1 MEIRIKITDQEKL
14 LIYYLSEGMSH
25 KEIAG
30 HLDMPERQFE
40 TLFINLRNKL
50 GCRNGAHVVAAGF
63 ILGLLPAT
71 PEKLAE
77 FSGKNTAETSA

>member
-25 KEIAG
+25 KEIAS

-40 TLFINLRNKL
+40 TLFINLRIKL
-50 GCRNGAHVVAAGF
+50 GCRNGAHVVTAGF
-63 ILGLLPAT
+63 MLGLLPAT
-71 PEKLAE
+71 PEKLTE
-77 FSGKNTAETSA
+77 ISGKNTVETSA